1 MKSHQVTA
9 LYMACMLGPMDR
21 GNVELVK
28 LLIEVGADP
37 NIAAVMTTMPGVTI
51 NMTIT

>member
-1 MKSHQVTA
+1 MKSHQITA
-9 LYMACMLGPMDR
+9 LYMACMLGP

-28 LLIEVGADP
+28 LLIEVGVDP

-51 NMTIT
+51 DMTIT